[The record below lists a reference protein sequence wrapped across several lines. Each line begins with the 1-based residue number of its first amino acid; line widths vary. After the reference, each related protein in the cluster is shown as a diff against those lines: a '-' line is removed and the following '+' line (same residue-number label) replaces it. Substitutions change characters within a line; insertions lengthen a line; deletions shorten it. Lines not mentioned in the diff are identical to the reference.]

1 LTTTASTVY
10 LYRNS
15 FLKRSPVA
23 KNAPHVL
30 VVDDEKDTCLLLSQ
44 ILEKEGY
51 VVDSANSGMEAL
63 DILKKKKINLV
74 ITDLKMPEMDG
85 LTLIREA
92 RKLKSKTKFIM
103 MTAYGEIET
112 YLDAIN
118 MGAFDYLNKPMEIS
132 DLRNAVKKALQ
143 GSS

>member
-1 LTTTASTVY
+1 MV
-10 LYRNS
+10 
-15 FLKRSPVA
+15 
-23 KNAPHVL
+23 KNAPHIL

-44 ILEKEGY
+44 VLEKEGY
-51 VVDSANSGMEAL
+51 MVDTATSGKEGLA
-63 DILKKKKINLV
+63 ILKKKKINLV

-85 LTLIREA
+85 LEFLREA
-92 RKLKSKTKFIM
+92 RKLKSKVKFIM

-118 MGAFDYLNKPMEIS
+118 LGAFDYLNKPMEIS
-132 DLRNAVKKALQ
+132 DVRNAVKKALQ

>member
-1 LTTTASTVY
+1 MV
-10 LYRNS
+10 
-15 FLKRSPVA
+15 K
-23 KNAPHVL
+23 KAPHIL

-44 ILEKEGY
+44 VLEKEGY
-51 VVDSANSGMEAL
+51 AVDTANSGNEAL
-63 DILKKKKINLV
+63 SILRKKKINLV

-92 RKLKSKTKFIM
+92 RKLKFDTKFIM

-132 DLRNAVKKALQ
+132 DVRNVVKKALQ
-143 GSS
+143 AGN

>member
-1 LTTTASTVY
+1 MS
-10 LYRNS
+10 
-15 FLKRSPVA
+15 
-23 KNAPHVL
+23 KNAAHIL
-30 VVDDEKDTCLLLSQ
+30 VVDDEKDTCLLLNQ
-44 ILEKEGY
+44 VLEREGY
-51 VVDSANSGMEAL
+51 IVDSANSGVEAL
-63 DILKKKKINLV
+63 NILKKKKINLV

-92 RKLKSKTKFIM
+92 RKLKMNTKFIM

-132 DLRNAVKKALQ
+132 DIRKAVKKALQ
-143 GSS
+143 VGA

>member
-1 LTTTASTVY
+1 MV
-10 LYRNS
+10 
-15 FLKRSPVA
+15 K
-23 KNAPHVL
+23 KAPHIL

-44 ILEKEGY
+44 VLEKEGY
-51 VVDSANSGMEAL
+51 AVDTANSGSEAL
-63 DILKKKKINLV
+63 SILRKKKINLV

-92 RKLKSKTKFIM
+92 RKLKFDTKFIM

-132 DLRNAVKKALQ
+132 DVRNVVKKALHTDN
-143 GSS
+143 

>member
-1 LTTTASTVY
+1 M
-10 LYRNS
+10 
-15 FLKRSPVA
+15 LKNPS
-23 KNAPHVL
+23 HIL

-44 ILEKEGY
+44 VLEKEGY
-51 VVDSANSGMEAL
+51 IVDTANTGMEAL
-63 DILKKKKINLV
+63 NILKKKKINLV

-85 LTLIREA
+85 LSLIREA
-92 RKLKSKTKFIM
+92 RKLKTRAKFIM

-132 DLRNAVKKALQ
+132 DVRKAVKKALQ
-143 GSS
+143 GDN

>member
-1 LTTTASTVY
+1 ML
-10 LYRNS
+10 
-15 FLKRSPVA
+15 
-23 KNAPHVL
+23 KNAPHIL

-44 ILEKEGY
+44 VLEKEGY
-51 VVDSANSGMEAL
+51 IVDTANTGMEAL
-63 DILKKKKINLV
+63 NILKKKKINLV

-85 LTLIREA
+85 LSLIREA
-92 RKLKSKTKFIM
+92 RKLKTRAKFIM

-132 DLRNAVKKALQ
+132 DVRKAVKKALH
-143 GSS
+143 GDN